1 MDRLLSCECGQTHR
15 VSRSQAGQEI
25 KCDCGKILSVPT
37 LRGLSDLP
45 LADAAPQ
52 EAYANTSRQPSMAAT
67 RGARTASPGG
77 WQGWRGITMALAMA
91 GCLIATAACGWFS
104 LQRWMVDTSYTV
116 EMELENGNKGFDA
129 LDPYALSSVWDAF
142 GQVGLREKMYP
153 NFYWARLYAEQRVQF
168 AQIAGGI
175 AIGFAAIGL
184 VIWLTTKKSK
194 PLTET

>member
-15 VSRSQAGQEI
+15 VSRSQAGQEV

-45 LADAAPQ
+45 LAEAALQ
-52 EAYANTSRQPSMAAT
+52 ESGESTSRRAAGSAT
-67 RGARTASPGG
+67 RGARAASPGG

-91 GCLIATAACGWFS
+91 GCLIASVSCGRFS

-116 EMELENGNKGFDA
+116 EREIEAGSKAFDE
-129 LDPYALSSVWDAF
+129 LDPNALSSVWYTF
-142 GQVGLREKMYP
+142 GQMGLRDKQYP
-153 NFYWARLYAEQRVQF
+153 YFYMARLWADQRVQF

-175 AIGFAAIGL
+175 ALGFAAIGL
-184 VIWLTTKKSK
+184 VVWLTTKKAE
-194 PLTET
+194 PQ